1 MDYTHRVTAKQ
12 ETFAEQRRRKGQE
25 ATPTLRSINSL
36 VASNVAAARTLRGL
50 TQQQLGERLEALTG
64 RPWSKAT
71 VSALERS
78 ADGLKVRQ
86 FDADD
91 LTAIAHVLDVQ
102 LVFLFLPSSP
112 EFHPHERYA
121 PHPVSEQAAP
131 TADDWTTADL
141 ARVLIGAGDAT
152 APVGPGDAAA
162 LVADRLSEL
171 VGTLDAEAT
180 GRLVTDVT
188 ARKLSRWREALEEL
202 ADEVTRAMAE
212 RSGRP

>member
-1 MDYTHRVTAKQ
+1 MVYATRVTAKQ

-25 ATPTLRSINSL
+25 AAPTLRSINSL
-36 VASNVAAARTLRGL
+36 VASNVTIARALRGM
-50 TQQQLGERLEALTG
+50 TQEQLGKRLETVTG

-78 ADGLKVRQ
+78 ADGVRVRQ

-91 LTAIAHVLDVQ
+91 LVAIAHVLDVP
-102 LVFLFLPSSP
+102 LLLLFLPSSP
-112 EFHPHERYA
+112 EFHPNERYA
-121 PHPVSEQAAP
+121 PHPVSEEAVPIADEWTAAE
-131 TADDWTTADL
+131 L

-152 APVGPGDAAA
+152 ATVGPGDAAD

-180 GRLVTDVT
+180 GRLVTDMT
-188 ARKLSRWREALEEL
+188 ARKLGRWREVLEEL

-212 RSGRP
+212 RSGRS